1 MKSRGAFSVLMA
13 RAGDAENRKVSFE
26 ISGPSTPFTCT
37 IRGYIK
43 KSNGNIRGVSNG
55 YTVATGYKKVFQGV
69 RKITTGLLAPGVM
82 GEYDILFCESSAG
95 EVEDFR
101 INNEVGELQTADELA
116 VSLVV
121 APIIIIAFLCFLV
134 CAYL

>member
-1 MKSRGAFSVLMA
+1 
-13 RAGDAENRKVSFE
+13 
-26 ISGPSTPFTCT
+26 
-37 IRGYIK
+37 
-43 KSNGNIRGVSNG
+43 
-55 YTVATGYKKVFQGV
+55 VATGYKKVFQGV

-82 GEYDILFCESSAG
+82 GEYDILSCESSAG
-95 EVEDFR
+95 EVEGFR
-101 INNEVGELQTADELA
+101 INYEVGELQTADELA